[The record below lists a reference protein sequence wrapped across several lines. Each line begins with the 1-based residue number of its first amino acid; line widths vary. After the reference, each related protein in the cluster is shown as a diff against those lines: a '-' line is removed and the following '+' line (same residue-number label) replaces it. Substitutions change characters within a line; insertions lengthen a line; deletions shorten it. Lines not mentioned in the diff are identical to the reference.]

1 MGCGDSA
8 LLGKELKQIYLSLI
22 LQYLLNYQKSKSI
35 SNEPAIDSKNLNFFE
50 ATALFHAMG
59 TGNKELVKP
68 LLEKRAEVN
77 KKCNLGYIPL
87 HRAGTETVAELL
99 LA

>member
-1 MGCGDSA
+1 
-8 LLGKELKQIYLSLI
+8 
-22 LQYLLNYQKSKSI
+22 
-35 SNEPAIDSKNLNFFE
+35 
-50 ATALFHAMG
+50 MG

-87 HRAGTETVAELL
+87 RRAGTEMLPNCS
-99 LA
+99 